1 MNFSTVNI
9 LKSLEEKHLVDGCL
23 KSDPKAQEL
32 LYRHF
37 YGYAMSVALRYSPSR
52 DEALE
57 VLNDSF
63 LKVFKNLKK
72 HDRSKSLKA
81 WIRRIVINTALDK
94 IRRNQK
100 YAHDTDLENAQYEQF
115 DESVL
120 DKISADEIMEM
131 VQALPDSYRTIF
143 SLYEVEGFTHVE
155 ISKLLGIP
163 VGTSKSHLSRAKTK
177 LREMLGKLAL
187 VEVR

>member
-1 MNFSTVNI
+1 MNFSTVRI
-9 LKSLEEKHLVDGCL
+9 LESIDEKNVVDGCL
-23 KSDPKAQEL
+23 KGDPKAQEQ

-37 YGYAMSVALRYSPSR
+37 YGYAMSVALRYSPHR

-72 HDRSKSLKA
+72 HDRTKSLKA

-100 YAHDTDLENAQYEQF
+100 YAHDTDLENAQYEVF

-120 DKISADEIMEM
+120 DKISADEILEM
-131 VQALPDSYRTIF
+131 VQALPDSYRTVF
-143 SLYEVEGFTHVE
+143 NLYEIEGFTHVE
-155 ISKLLGIP
+155 ISKHIGIP
-163 VGTSKSHLSRAKTK
+163 VGTSKSHLSRAKSR
-177 LREMLGKLAL
+177 LRQMLSKRML
-187 VEVR
+187 VETT

>member
-1 MNFSTVNI
+1 M
-9 LKSLEEKHLVDGCL
+9 KSLEEKKLVDGCL
-23 KSDPKAQEL
+23 KGDPKSQEL

-37 YGYAMSVALRYSPSR
+37 YGYAMSVALRYAPSR

-94 IRRNQK
+94 IRSNQK
-100 YAHDTDLENAQYEQF
+100 YAQDTDLENAQYETF

-120 DKISADEIMEM
+120 DKISADEILEM

-143 SLYEVEGFTHVE
+143 NLYEIEGFNHVE

-163 VGTSKSHLSRAKTK
+163 VGTSKSHLSRAKSRLRQMLSK
-177 LREMLGKLAL
+177 LEL
-187 VEVR
+187 VETR